1 VNAHDK
7 KSLYKRYLFWL
18 YKTTRLG
25 LDKVDRKFTQLD
37 IDRKIEKIL
46 SAKKGISAPLKEW
59 KEYILSKESEALK
72 SKFSSDGSLDPEY
85 RFLCLKLEAV
95 EAITKK
101 MFGANMLAE
110 FKSLCEDAAMSL
122 IAQDSSGRR

>member
-1 VNAHDK
+1 VNSEDIR
-7 KSLYKRYLFWL
+7 SLYKRYLFWL
-18 YKTTRLG
+18 YKTTRLE

-37 IDRKIEKIL
+37 VDRKIEKIL
-46 SAKKGISAPLKEW
+46 SVKKGISAPLKEW
-59 KEYILSKESEALK
+59 KEYILNKETEALK
-72 SKFSSDGSLDPEY
+72 LKFSSDGSLDPGY

-95 EAITKK
+95 EVITKK
-101 MFGANMLAE
+101 MFGKCALAQ

>member
-1 VNAHDK
+1 MNAHDK
-7 KSLYKRYLFWL
+7 RSLYKRYLFWL
-18 YKTTRLG
+18 YKTTRTEI
-25 LDKVDRKFTQLD
+25 DKVDRKFTQLE

-46 SAKKGISAPLKEW
+46 SANKGISAQLKEW
-59 KEYILSKESEALK
+59 KDYILSKESDALK
-72 SKFSSDGSLDPEY
+72 QKFASDGSLDPGY

-101 MFGANMLAE
+101 MFGARTLAE
-110 FKSLCEDAAMSL
+110 FKRLCEDAAMSL